1 MTMTLRSTG
10 SHRAEPLDPE
20 AQRADAARKGVQ
32 SIEVGGELLRVLSRH
47 AEPLPLKDIAA
58 EAGMTP
64 AKAHP
69 YLVGF
74 CKIKLTEQ
82 DTLTGHYRLGALA
95 LRVGLA
101 ALDQSESVQQAILM
115 MERLKERV
123 RHTAVLTVWSQHG
136 PTIVHMAAVDFPIET
151 NLRVGSTMSILSTAT
166 GHVFAAFLP
175 TSVTSGLV
183 NVELARGTRS
193 SHERAEL
200 ESKFLV
206 EVEHVRTRKM
216 ARTLGHPLPGINAM
230 SAPVFHGDG
239 QLALAITVYG
249 PEKTFDTSWSGPIAK
264 ELKRCCSF
272 A

>member
-1 MTMTLRSTG
+1 M
-10 SHRAEPLDPE
+10 
-20 AQRADAARKGVQ
+20 
-32 SIEVGGELLRVLSRH
+32 EVGGELLKVLSRH
-47 AEPLPLKDIAA
+47 AEPLPLKDLAT
-58 EAGMTP
+58 EAGMTT

-74 CKIKLTEQ
+74 CKIKLTER
-82 DTLTGHYRLGALA
+82 DTSSGHYRLGALA

-101 ALDQSESVQQAILM
+101 ALNQSEAVQQAILM
-115 MERLKERV
+115 MESLKERI

-136 PTIVHMAAVDFPIET
+136 PTIIHMAEVDFPLES

-166 GHVFAAFLP
+166 GQVFAAFLP
-175 TSVTSGLV
+175 ASVTRGLV
-183 NVELARGTRS
+183 HVELARVTRS

-200 ESKFLV
+200 ESKFLMD
-206 EVEHVRTRKM
+206 VEHARTRKM

-230 SAPVFHGDG
+230 SAPVFHADG
-239 QLALAITVYG
+239 RLALAITVYG
-249 PEKTFDTSWSGPIAK
+249 PEETFDTSWLGPIAK